1 MIYITQNN
9 FPVYFRQYANMV
21 YRIAYGITANPQ
33 EAEDIVMICFEKLI
47 DKIEFSSEEHI
58 KAWLIKTA
66 EHKSLNVVSSA
77 RFKRNIPLESV
88 PETAASQEPSE
99 SSELLDMVF
108 KLPDKLKTVVYLF
121 YYEDMS
127 AAGIAKALKISE
139 NTVYKRLSRGRKL
152 LKMNLEEG
160 RV

>member
-9 FPVYFRQYANMV
+9 FPEYFEQYANMV
-21 YRIAYGITANPQ
+21 YRIAYGITASPQ
-33 EAEDIVMICFEKLI
+33 EAEDIVMVCFEKLI

-77 RFKRNIPLESV
+77 RFRRNVPLDSIPE
-88 PETAASQEPSE
+88 AAVSSDIKQP
-99 SSELLDMVF
+99 SELLDMVLR
-108 KLPDKLKTVVYLF
+108 LPDKLKTVVYLF
-121 YYEDMS
+121 YYEDMP

-139 NTVYKRLSRGRKL
+139 NTVYKRLSKGRKL
-152 LKMNLEEG
+152 LKISLEEG
-160 RV
+160 RA